1 MNPIKWTTTKQL
13 AASNGVKILGYGHS
27 GEGKTR
33 ICGTAPA
40 PVMLCAESRTL
51 SVQQDIPVMLVR
63 SLSDLADC
71 YAWLAQSQEA
81 KQIQTA
87 CLDSITEIAD
97 VVLMGFKPQFKD
109 GRQAFYA
116 TIDAII
122 PWIKAFRD
130 LPKNVYMS
138 AKIEYIKDEAT
149 GACKWG
155 PQMPGRALGPQM
167 PYMFDEVFRFGSA
180 RGADNKKVHFLQTEA
195 DAQYDA
201 KDTSGKL
208 DPYEYP
214 DLTHIINKIT
224 GG

>member
-1 MNPIKWTTTKQL
+1 MLEWTTTRQL

-40 PVMLCAESRTL
+40 PIMLCAESRTM
-51 SVQQDIPVMLVR
+51 SVQQEIPVMLIR
-63 SLSDLADC
+63 SLTDLAEG
-71 YAWLAQSQEA
+71 YRWLAQSQEA
-81 KQIQTA
+81 IHVLTA

-109 GRQAFYA
+109 TRQAYYA
-116 TIDAII
+116 TIDTIV
-122 PWIKAFRD
+122 PWIRAFRD
-130 LPKNVYMS
+130 LPKHVYMS
-138 AKIEYIKDEAT
+138 AKIEYVKDEAT

-180 RGADNKKVHFLQTEA
+180 RAADGKKYHFLQTEA
-195 DAQYDA
+195 DTQYDA
-201 KDTSGKL
+201 KDASGKL

-224 GG
+224 KGQ